1 MGTQSSKSEDNILV
15 SKHGLDP
22 STMSSYKGMKSE
34 SSSSSNSNMKKK
46 KKSFSNS
53 SDDIIK
59 EQAQKIISQDN
70 KVPFK
75 FEWKEGGN
83 KVKITGSFL
92 SNWTMIIDM
101 VKNPKTNFHEFNINL
116 PCQKHQFKF
125 IIDGIWKCSN
135 DYNKINDGHNNIN
148 NEIDLSKIQNEEN
161 KKNNEDNKNNIKEY
175 NCYVPKKNDMNSD
188 APNIPLHY
196 ANPYNIDNNT
206 HQSII
211 GNKKFFEWQEKNLLS
226 ENNSYKNIL
235 IYPHVNLN
243 HTCLCCDENFQFNYL
258 RTATSQRFKNKCL
271 TVIFYS
277 PKKI

>member
-34 SSSSSNSNMKKK
+34 SSSSNSNKKK
-46 KKSFSNS
+46 KKKISFSNS
-53 SDDIIK
+53 SDDTIK
-59 EQAQKIISQDN
+59 EQTPKIISQDN

-148 NEIDLSKIQNEEN
+148 NEIDLSKVQNEEN
-161 KKNNEDNKNNIKEY
+161 KKNNEENRNNIKEY
-175 NCYVPKKNDMNSD
+175 NCYIPKKNDMNSD

-211 GNKKFFEWQEKNLLS
+211 GNNKYFEWQEKNLLS

-243 HTCLCCDENFQFNYL
+243 HTCLCCNENFQFNYI